1 MLECP
6 VVRVARPNRRYQ
18 AALWIDR
25 RLGPLLCALLVGW
38 RRLFRTPAPLP
49 PPESVKK
56 ILVLKL
62 WGMGS
67 IVLAS
72 PLLARLRERHPQARI
87 DFVSL
92 RENAQILSLLPQID
106 RSIALELS
114 GGIPAFFVATLR
126 TLRELRRERYDL
138 LYDLEFFTRFS
149 AIFSSLARARRSHG
163 FSSKSQ
169 WRGRLHDVQVPFN
182 AYHHVALNFLTLLR
196 DDPMDPID
204 TAPIDGDAALPP
216 LRAPAGA
223 WEACCEK
230 LAADPAWRAS
240 APIVVVNPNAGDMA
254 LERRWPAERVAELL
268 GALAARR
275 ELNLVAIGAP
285 AEREYVESVIRAAR
299 LEARVVNAAG
309 RIDIPQLVALLSHA
323 AVVVSN
329 DSGPLHLAA
338 AAGASTAA
346 LFGPE
351 TPVLYGPLRSRPG
364 QRHSVHYLALACSPC
379 MFVHDNKVLSCW
391 FAQARCM
398 TGIRPGDVLASIE
411 SSLAE
416 ATGGR
421 AAKVPLRVIDS

>member
-1 MLECP
+1 MVECA

-25 RLGPLLCALLVGW
+25 RVGPFLCALLVAW
-38 RRLFRTPAPLP
+38 RRVFRAPAPLP
-49 PPESVKK
+49 PPENVRK

-72 PLLARLRERHPQARI
+72 PLLERLRARYPQARI

-106 RSIALELS
+106 GRIALELGS
-114 GGIPAFFVATLR
+114 GIPTFLAATVR
-126 TLRELRRERYDL
+126 TLRSLRRERYDL

-149 AIFSSLARARRSHG
+149 AIFSSLVHARRSHG

-196 DDPMDPID
+196 EDPMNPID
-204 TAPIDGDAALPP
+204 TAPIEGDAALPP
-216 LRAPAGA
+216 LRAPEGA
-223 WEACCEK
+223 WDACCER
-230 LAADPAWRAS
+230 LGADPAWRAN

-268 GALAARR
+268 VLLAARA
-275 ELNLVAIGAP
+275 LNLVAIGAP
-285 AEREYVESVIRAAR
+285 AEREYVESVIRKAG
-299 LEARVVNAAG
+299 LEARIVNAAG

-398 TGIRPGDVLASIE
+398 TGIRPDDVLASVE

-416 ATGGR
+416 ASGSR
-421 AAKVPLRVIDS
+421 AARVPLRVIDT

>member
-1 MLECP
+1 M
-6 VVRVARPNRRYQ
+6 
-18 AALWIDR
+18 
-25 RLGPLLCALLVGW
+25 
-38 RRLFRTPAPLP
+38 
-49 PPESVKK
+49 
-56 ILVLKL
+56 
-62 WGMGS
+62 
-67 IVLAS
+67 S
-72 PLLARLRERHPQARI
+72 PLSARCA
-87 DFVSL
+87 DS
-92 RENAQILSLLPQID
+92 A
-106 RSIALELS
+106 A
-114 GGIPAFFVATLR
+114 
-126 TLRELRRERYDL
+126 ERYDL
-138 LYDLEFFTRFS
+138 LFDLEFFTRFS
-149 AIFSSLARARRSHG
+149 AIFSRLARARRSHG

-169 WRGRLHDVQVPFN
+169 WRGRLHDVQVPFD

-216 LRAPAGA
+216 LRAPAAA
-223 WEACCEK
+223 WEACCER
-230 LAADPAWRAS
+230 LAGDPAWRAS
-240 APIVVVNPNAGDMA
+240 APIVVINPNAGDMA
-254 LERRWPAERVAELL
+254 LERRWPTERVAELL
-268 GALAARR
+268 GALAARS
-275 ELNLVAIGAP
+275 ELNLVAIGSP

-299 LEARVVNAAG
+299 LEARVVNSAG
-309 RIDIPQLVALLSHA
+309 RIDIAQLVALFSHA

-416 ATGGR
+416 ATGIRAAEGFPARDRFVSGAPLRCIVCGDAPVPIFARSGLPWCVRPAVASSGR
-421 AAKVPLRVIDS
+421 ARFRARRACASSTPVTTSRAGAGATTPPTRACAS